1 MIVRDGK
8 CYAENPLP
16 VLKIT
21 EFETLAP
28 HRMTVVFNDGET
40 RIFDGRK
47 LLKGEA
53 FTPLSDADVFAN
65 CKLDY
70 ETLTWLDGE
79 LDVAPEFVYEN
90 SETYSCR

>member
-21 EFETLAP
+21 DFETCGP
-28 HRMTVVFNDGET
+28 HQMRVLFNDGAK
-40 RIFDGRK
+40 RLFDGHV
-47 LLKGEA
+47 LLKGE
-53 FTPLSDADVFAN
+53 VFAPLADEKTFAD

-90 SETYSCR
+90 SMACP